1 MASNQQHSLEVIPEI
16 SPMNV
21 HVDYDHELEELQE
34 NMNYICDQTA
44 QEFYKLTCQ
53 SLKVSDILER
63 NFNKTYL
70 NNNFDQQEIIEE
82 QIDKL
87 IYQYTQIKKNLR
99 DGREIRF
106 YMEKKVIQKCNELRY
121 AENLLANLGI
131 DPTLYN
137 YTDQK
142 ER

>member
-1 MASNQQHSLEVIPEI
+1 MASTQQHSLEVIPEV
-16 SPMNV
+16 SPINV
-21 HVDYDHELEELQE
+21 HVDSDHELDELQE
-34 NMNYICDQTA
+34 KMNYICDQTA

-70 NNNFDQQEIIEE
+70 NNNFDQQELIEE

-99 DGREIRF
+99 DGREIRL
-106 YMEKKVIQKCNELRY
+106 YMEKKEQQKSNELRY
-121 AENLLANLGI
+121 ARNLLAHFGI
-131 DPTLYN
+131 EPAT
-137 YTDQK
+137 
-142 ER
+142 

>member
-1 MASNQQHSLEVIPEI
+1 MEANQQSLEVIPEV

-21 HVDYDHELEELQE
+21 HVDSDQELEELQE
-34 NMNYICDQTA
+34 KMKYICDQTA

-70 NNNFDQQEIIEE
+70 NNNFDHQEIIEE

-87 IYQYTQIKKNLR
+87 IYQYMKIKK
-99 DGREIRF
+99 
-106 YMEKKVIQKCNELRY
+106 
-121 AENLLANLGI
+121 
-131 DPTLYN
+131 
-137 YTDQK
+137 
-142 ER
+142 

>member
-1 MASNQQHSLEVIPEI
+1 MASNQPHSLEIIPEV

-21 HVDYDHELEELQE
+21 HVDSDQELEELQE
-34 NMNYICDQTA
+34 KMKYICDQTA

-70 NNNFDQQEIIEE
+70 NNNFDQQELIEE

-106 YMEKKVIQKCNELRY
+106 YMEKKEQQKSNELRY
-121 AENLLANLGI
+121 ARNLLAHFGI
-131 DPTLYN
+131 DPAI
-137 YTDQK
+137 
-142 ER
+142 